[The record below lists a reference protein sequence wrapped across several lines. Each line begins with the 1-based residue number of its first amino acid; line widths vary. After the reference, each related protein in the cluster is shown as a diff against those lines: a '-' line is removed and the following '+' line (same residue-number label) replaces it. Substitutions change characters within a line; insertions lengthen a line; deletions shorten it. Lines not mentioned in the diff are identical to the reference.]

1 MVMAGKTGRLRINL
15 LIEVEADQALYDL
28 LAEVPARRR
37 ATLIRSWAVQGL
49 SVGQP
54 KPNRPEPVMISKAP
68 RQEDASLPV
77 PKMAEFLPDQDLI
90 SRREKEAAL
99 NNALQIVNF

>member
-1 MVMAGKTGRLRINL
+1 MVMAGKAGRLRINL

-28 LAEVPARRR
+28 LVAVPARRR